1 MKRGSAPDDPR
12 ADLIEHLKFL
22 REIGV
27 REIRAG
33 APPPVPSS
41 VSPDLRPAPRPPA
54 RAPAPP
60 NGPGPAAARSISS
73 RSLALSALREK
84 EIGDCR
90 RCRLCEKRTNI
101 VFGVGSPEA
110 RLMFVGEGPGH
121 DEDLQ
126 GIPFVGR
133 AGQLLTDIIGAMKL
147 KREQVYI
154 ANVVKCRPPEN
165 RTPQPDEI
173 GACLGFL
180 EKQIEII
187 APSVIVCLGAVAV
200 SALLG
205 VSGGITKI
213 RGTLREF
220 RGIPVMPTFHP
231 AYLLRSPDKKREV
244 WQDMRQ
250 VMALLAPGS
259 GPD

>member
-1 MKRGSAPDDPR
+1 VKRERASRDPR
-12 ADLIEHLKFL
+12 VDLIEHLKYL

-27 REIRAG
+27 REIRGGGRPAQVAPRRSQDPPRANAPASARG
-33 APPPVPSS
+33 APSKS
-41 VSPDLRPAPRPPA
+41 D
-54 RAPAPP
+54 
-60 NGPGPAAARSISS
+60 
-73 RSLALSALREK
+73 ALSALREV

-101 VFGVGSPEA
+101 VFGAGSPEA

-121 DEDLQ
+121 DEDLK
-126 GIPFVGR
+126 GVPFVGR

-147 KREQVYI
+147 SREQVYI

-173 GACLGFL
+173 EACRGFL
-180 EKQIEII
+180 ERQIDII

-205 VSGGITKI
+205 ASGGITKI
-213 RGTLREF
+213 RGAFREF

-244 WQDMRQ
+244 WQDMQQ
-250 VMALLAPGS
+250 VMRRLVPGS
-259 GPD
+259 EPG

>member
-1 MKRGSAPDDPR
+1 
-12 ADLIEHLKFL
+12 
-22 REIGV
+22 V
-27 REIRAG
+27 
-33 APPPVPSS
+33 
-41 VSPDLRPAPRPPA
+41 
-54 RAPAPP
+54 
-60 NGPGPAAARSISS
+60 
-73 RSLALSALREK
+73 

-101 VFGVGSPEA
+101 VFGAGSPEA

-121 DEDLQ
+121 DEDLK
-126 GIPFVGR
+126 GVPFVGR

-147 KREQVYI
+147 SREQVYI

-173 GACLGFL
+173 EACRGFL
-180 EKQIEII
+180 ERQIEII

-205 VSGGITKI
+205 ASGGITKI
-213 RGTLREF
+213 RGTFREF
-220 RGIPVMPTFHP
+220 RGTPVMPTFHP

-244 WQDMRQ
+244 WQDMQQ
-250 VMALLAPGS
+250 VMRRLVPGS
-259 GPD
+259 EPG

>member
-1 MKRGSAPDDPR
+1 VLAQ
-12 ADLIEHLKFL
+12 A
-22 REIGV
+22 
-27 REIRAG
+27 
-33 APPPVPSS
+33 VPAKS
-41 VSPDLRPAPRPPA
+41 D
-54 RAPAPP
+54 
-60 NGPGPAAARSISS
+60 
-73 RSLALSALREK
+73 ALSALREM

-101 VFGVGSPEA
+101 VFGAGSPEA

-173 GACLGFL
+173 EACLGFL
-180 EKQIEII
+180 EKQIGII

-205 VSGGITKI
+205 ASGGITKI
-213 RGTLREF
+213 RGTFREF

-250 VMALLAPGS
+250 VMGLLAAGS
-259 GPD
+259 GPG